1 MNIELKE
8 IPIRDV
14 VKNYINDNED
24 GVTGYDNRLNIRPKY
39 QREFVYKEEQR
50 NEVVNTVRKNFPLNV
65 MYWVE
70 SDAEDTYEVLDG
82 QQRTISICEYVSGKF
97 SIEQKYFHT
106 LQEDEQEQILNYK
119 LMIYFCNGTPSEKLD
134 WFKTINIAGEK
145 LTNQELRNAIY
156 TGPWL
161 TDAKRY
167 FSKNGCPAYNIAN
180 KYLTGT
186 SIRQDYLE
194 TVIKWIS
201 NNKIEDYMSIKQ
213 HEKNCNELWLYFNN
227 VITWVKTLF
236 PKYRKEMKGIDWG
249 KLYNKYK
256 DELFDAN
263 TIEKEIQTLIQD
275 EEVNNKKGIYT
286 FVITR
291 EPRYLSLRAFDD
303 KQKLVAYEKQ
313 KGICVKCTEHFEINQ
328 MEGDHIIAWS
338 KGGKTTAENCQ
349 MLCKK
354 CNATKSDS

>member
-1 MNIELKE
+1 MNITLKE
-8 IPIRDV
+8 IPIRDIV
-14 VKNYINDNED
+14 EKYMNDDD
-24 GVTGYDNRLNIRPKY
+24 GVTGYNGRLNIRPKY

-50 NEVVNTVRKNFPLNV
+50 NEVINTVRKNFPLNV

-70 SDAEDTYEVLDG
+70 SDTEDTYEVLDG
-82 QQRTISICEYVSGKF
+82 QQRTISICEYVSGNF
-97 SIEQKYFHT
+97 SINAKYFHS
-106 LQEDEQEQILNYK
+106 LQDDEIEQILNYK
-119 LMIYFCNGTPSEKLD
+119 LMVYFCNGTDSEKLD

-145 LTNQELRNAIY
+145 LEPQELRNAVY

-161 TDAKRY
+161 TEAKRH
-167 FSKNGCPAYNIAN
+167 FSKKDCAAYNIAN

-186 SIRQDYLE
+186 PIRQDYLE
-194 TVIKWIS
+194 TAIKWIN
-201 NNKIEDYMSIKQ
+201 NNKIEDYMADNQ
-213 HEKNCNELWLYFNN
+213 YNKNCNELWLYFNS
-227 VITWVKTLF
+227 VITWIKTLF

-303 KQKLVAYEKQ
+303 
-313 KGICVKCTEHFEINQ
+313 
-328 MEGDHIIAWS
+328 
-338 KGGKTTAENCQ
+338 
-349 MLCKK
+349 
-354 CNATKSDS
+354 

>member
-14 VKNYINDNED
+14 VKNYVNDNED
-24 GVTGYDNRLNIRPKY
+24 GVTGYDNKLNIRPKY

-50 NEVVNTVRKNFPLNV
+50 NEVINTVRKDFPLNV

-70 SDAEDTYEVLDG
+70 SDMEDTYEVLDG

-106 LQEDEQEQILNYK
+106 LQEDEQEQILDYK

-167 FSKNGCPAYNIAN
+167 FSKNGCPAYNIAS

-201 NNKIEDYMSIKQ
+201 NNKIEKYMADHQ
-213 HEKNCNELWLYFNN
+213 YEKNCNELWLYFNN

-256 DELFDAN
+256 DESFDAD

-313 KGICVKCTEHFEINQ
+313 KGICVKCQEHFELNQ
-328 MEGDHIIAWS
+328 MEGDHIIPWS
-338 KGGKTTAENCQ
+338 KGGKTTADNCQ